1 MKLQNCSDLAVF
13 ICVLL
18 VMVTCF
24 CEQHLF
30 AGQTRVHNPYE
41 GIDWNSVALYDAN
54 FHTHTRLS
62 DGVLD
67 PHQAID
73 RYHALGYR
81 ILALTDHDSH
91 HDVDAHGNEAW
102 PYALYPWTEIATI
115 FESIKD
121 QVSRI
126 WNQTWQQAAN
136 EPWQNRDPDSLN
148 MIAVQGSEI
157 SRTHDIGSFFNDYAG
172 GTSSEETAF
181 EEIKARD
188 GLSIFCHPGRYNYDV
203 QWYVN
208 FYEEYDHL
216 IGMEVYNQRDRYPQ
230 DRALWDE
237 VLYQLMPDRPV
248 WGFAN
253 DDMHRPNDHLGWNRN
268 VFPLEEL
275 NEANVR
281 TAMEQGAFY
290 FYKPNVRGASPSLTI
305 AEITATE
312 EFINVAVNEDFEKI
326 EWLTF
331 NPLTSQ
337 TEIINTGSKIFFNDL
352 PPYATFIRAE
362 VVGDQGKLYTQP
374 FGIYTDI
381 TIDVQPDDQTAFPGD
396 SVEFSVSATN
406 LAGGPM
412 DYSWY
417 YSEDDNFDPE
427 SVTLVSGPITD
438 DGTLTVSLDADTA
451 TAVFGQQG
459 YYYCVVDNGNHTQMS
474 QAAYLRINH
483 LIAYYAFD
491 GNANDSSIYGYDGV
505 WANPAQESYNTIDPA
520 VGFGS
525 AVFTGDTDGYINLGT
540 GFAQNPQMAD
550 NYAQGSVSF
559 WFKTDSTAQM
569 AVMGTMNEG
578 VTSALT
584 VTVNHGGNAG
594 RVALYM
600 RDYRG
605 VAAGVRNLQTTGDA
619 DQLDGEWHH
628 VAIVWAEG
636 QADVYIDG
644 VSVGMERSVVSG
656 PILLNDWEF
665 PMLIGARNNRG
676 TIEQHFDGEL
686 DEIKMFNYRLTES
699 QVLQEYEA
707 GETDWACADRPEFD
721 LTGNCVVG
729 LADFAIFAERWLE
742 CGRYPDI
749 HCP

>member
-73 RYHALGYR
+73 RYHELGYH

-491 GNANDSSIYGYDGV
+491 GNANDSSIWGNDGV
-505 WANPAQESYNTIDPA
+505 WADPALASYNTTDPVIGSA
-520 VGFGS
+520 S
-525 AVFTGDTDGYINLGT
+525 AVFTGAAGSYIDLGT
-540 GFAQNPQMAD
+540 AAAPNPQTAQN
-550 NYAQGSVSF
+550 YGQGSVSF
-559 WFKTDSTAQM
+559 WIKTTSTDAM
-569 AVMGTMNEG
+569 SVMGSMNEDF
-578 VTSALT
+578 TSAFDLR
-584 VTVNHGGNAG
+584 VNDGSVYLWLRSDTGSSGG
-594 RVALYM
+594 LL
-600 RDYRG
+600 D
-605 VAAGVRNLQTTGDA
+605 LQTAGDSDLA
-619 DQLDGEWHH
+619 DGQWHH

-636 QADVYIDG
+636 NAVAYIDG
-644 VSVGMERSVVSG
+644 VVVPWDKDDVSG
-656 PILLNDWEF
+656 SPMLADWQY

-676 TIEQHFDGEL
+676 DIQRNFDGEL
-686 DEIKMFNYRLTES
+686 DDLKMYNYRLTE
-699 QVLQEYEA
+699 QEVIDETLA
-707 GETDWACADRPEFD
+707 GPENWVCENPPLFD
-721 LTGNCVVG
+721 FSGNCIVD

-742 CGRYPDI
+742 CGRYPDTE
-749 HCP
+749 C